1 MLCSGLR
8 ARARDAGASADAGAR
23 RGGRRERRAQTR
35 EQPRGV
41 ARAQPWARE
50 QARAWHGV
58 ESAGGRGE
66 VQVAGSFGCPLGENP
81 PPQFGKHLVKRLTYR
96 GKVATFRA
104 MKSTELVRVL
114 ITEGRH

>member
-1 MLCSGLR
+1 MFR
-8 ARARDAGASADAGAR
+8 FAGAGADASAERR
-23 RGGRRERRAQTR
+23 RGSIRGEWHGRSHGR
-35 EQPRGV
+35 
-41 ARAQPWARE
+41 
-50 QARAWHGV
+50 GV

>member
-8 ARARDAGASADAGAR
+8 ARARTRAQSAGAGTR
-23 RGGRRERRAQTR
+23 RGRERRAQTR

-66 VQVAGSFGCPLGENP
+66 VQVAGSLGCPLGENTS
-81 PPQFGKHLVKRLTYR
+81 PQFGKHLVKRLTHR

>member
-8 ARARDAGASADAGAR
+8 ARAQTRGQTRAQSAGAGTGAATGAGWKAW
-23 RGGRRERRAQTR
+23 
-35 EQPRGV
+35 GV
-41 ARAQPWARE
+41 ARGGE
-50 QARAWHGV
+50 Q
-58 ESAGGRGE
+58 GE

-81 PPQFGKHLVKRLTYR
+81 PPQFGKHLVKRLTHR